1 MIVSTGTRAALETI
15 PGLAEAQPLTHI
27 EALELDEIPEHLLVV
42 GGGYVGVELSQ
53 AMRRFGSKV
62 TIIDR
67 NGRLM
72 SREDPDVCEALR
84 SLLADEDI
92 DILLNARIK
101 RVSGKSGDSVSV
113 VVEQNGIEKVLKGS
127 HILVATGRKPNT
139 EGLGLELTGVELT
152 DRGYI
157 KVNERLQ
164 TTAPGVWAI
173 GEVAG
178 SPQFTHI
185 SVDDFRVVHAN
196 LTGGNRVTTGRQVP
210 YCLFTDP
217 ELARIGLSETEAEA
231 QGIAYRLFKV
241 PTVGRHG
248 LGPAGGRPGPGA
260 LRRLPLGSARLRPAR
275 RRRHRPGDPAG
286 RARWSAAGD
295 LRRRARRRP
304 AGRPRRCASAAPAG
318 STGERRSPR
327 RGRPRSLLAARRRAA
342 GHPRRRLARPDAD
355 RRRTRPGRTQA
366 RRSATVAAVQ
376 GNVPRIGLDWMGQR
390 RAVTRNHLART
401 QELAAAVAAGR
412 TPAPDLVFW
421 PENSSDLDPFH
432 DAAGGRHALRGVARH
447 RPADPGRRG
456 AARARVPGTSATPA
470 CSGARTATSGRC
482 TSSATRC
489 RSASTCPGRAVLQQL
504 VGRFA
509 RRASPTTSCPARRPA
524 C

>member
-1 MIVSTGTRAALETI
+1 MNPLESASSVQTHNKTQPEEFDLVILGGGTGSTIAAWTFAGEGKRVAVVDRKYIGGSCPNIACLPSKNIIHSAKVASYFGRSQEFGITHDGFAIDMAGVREHKRSMVRGLNEMYMDNYRQTGADFILGTGRFVAPRTVEVTLADGTTRQLRGANVIVSTGTRAALETI

-84 SLLADEDI
+84 SLFADEDI
-92 DILLNARIK
+92 DILLNARMK
-101 RVSGKSGDSVSV
+101 RVTGKSGDSVSV
-113 VVEQNGIEKVLKGS
+113 VVEQNGVEKVLKGS

-139 EGLGLELTGVELT
+139 EELGLELTGVELT

-157 KVNERLQ
+157 KVNEGLQ

-196 LTGGNRVTTGRQVP
+196 ITGGNRVTTGRQVP

-217 ELARIGLSETEAEA
+217 ELARIGLSEMEAEA

-241 PTVGRHG
+241 SMETN
-248 LGPAGGRPGPGA
+248 L
-260 LRRLPLGSARLRPAR
+260 
-275 RRRHRPGDPAG
+275 
-286 RARWSAAGD
+286 RARTLAETRGFVKALVAADSDRVLGFT
-295 LRRRARRRP
+295 AFGVG
-304 AGRPRRCASAAPAG
+304 AG
-318 STGERRSPR
+318 EI
-327 RGRPRSLLAARRRAA
+327 L
-342 GHPRRRLARPDAD
+342 
-355 RRRTRPGRTQA
+355 
-366 RRSATVAAVQ
+366 AAVQ
-376 GNVPRIGLDWMGQR
+376 IAMIAGLPY
-390 RAVTRNHLART
+390 T
-401 QELAAAVAAGR
+401 
-412 TPAPDLVFW
+412 
-421 PENSSDLDPFH
+421 
-432 DAAGGRHALRGVARH
+432 ALRDAVLTHPTLVEGLIALF
-447 RPADPGRRG
+447 
-456 AARARVPGTSATPA
+456 
-470 CSGARTATSGRC
+470 
-482 TSSATRC
+482 SSAASAHNVVDTR
-489 RSASTCPGRAVLQQL
+489 S
-504 VGRFA
+504 
-509 RRASPTTSCPARRPA
+509 
-524 C
+524 